1 MIEGEKEKPARRNCQ
16 REGARRRASASL
28 TMTPSARPSINEC
41 TPSARTNTMQP
52 TIDMCAA
59 RASMAA
65 SLFAP
70 QVTEV
75 VRTEGAGTD
84 RAGEDEEEVDLCA
97 ARSIDKVGTASA
109 GE

>member
-1 MIEGEKEKPARRNCQ
+1 
-16 REGARRRASASL
+16 
-28 TMTPSARPSINEC
+28 
-41 TPSARTNTMQP
+41 
-52 TIDMCAA
+52 
-59 RASMAA
+59 MAA